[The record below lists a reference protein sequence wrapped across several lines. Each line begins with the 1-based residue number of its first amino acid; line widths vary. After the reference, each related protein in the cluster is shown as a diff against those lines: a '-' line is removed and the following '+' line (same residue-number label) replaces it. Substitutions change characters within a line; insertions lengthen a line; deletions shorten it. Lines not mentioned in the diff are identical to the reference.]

1 MPNQRLRGQET
12 IVTILANGDVQSKIS
27 AIKDCEITFKLEVK
41 VEQYLGETA
50 PRPDMI
56 YMGCQVKLTGH
67 LDNKQ
72 FFKLVK
78 VIVERARRQSGPGTR
93 IDIGCTFR
101 FDNGE
106 IVTCIFPDLSFA
118 DIPLNIGGRDEYGEW
133 TLDGTGGDFT
143 IVG

>member
-1 MPNQRLRGQET
+1 MPQQRLRGQET
-12 IVTILANGDVQSKIS
+12 IVTILANGDVLTKIA

-41 VEQYLGETA
+41 VEQFLGETA

-56 YMGCQVKLTGH
+56 YMGCTVKLTGQ
-67 LDNKQ
+67 LDNKA
-72 FFKLVK
+72 FFKLVDI
-78 VIVERARRQSGPGTR
+78 IVKRARRQLGPGTR
-93 IDIGCTFR
+93 VDIGTTFR

-106 IVTCIFPDLSFA
+106 IVTCIFPDLAFA
-118 DIPLNIGGRDEYGEW
+118 DIPLNIGGRDEYAEW